1 MRGGEF
7 QLQAL
12 EIVRSLRYHA
22 RSSWMG
28 LYSQLPSRD
37 ERFKVMKSAVE
48 PNYFLLGKRP
58 VATPGVDLEIIDDY
72 LPRFNLSAIQEADI
86 RKRMKVFEAQE

>member
-48 PNYFLLGKRP
+48 PNSFLLGKRP